1 MNFRTLHYLLTITL
15 LLSLPNLATAK
26 RGIWLD
32 TDQLLGNPKDAPRE
46 VDDAIALIM
55 ILRYHQQLK
64 LHGISLVTE
73 VDYGYE
79 ITQRVLQ
86 HYWAGDAIPVYKG
99 SDTCGD
105 VGTENE
111 ATRALAAALRKRK
124 LTILAIGPATDVATV
139 LKNHPELG
147 GQIEEIVFCA
157 GRTPDY
163 PFTLGLERV
172 TVSDYN
178 VDRDP
183 EAFQV
188 ILDSGVP
195 MVLSGF
201 MASESL
207 FFGETDYEF
216 LAKGD
221 AFEQYLYEQFIPWSK
236 RMKLAF
242 GIMGFVPWD
251 TTPVGYLTHPKFF
264 KYYEDIPTQLIQK
277 ENDATLPLI
286 KNKKNRQKPYLEAS
300 YDYDSPH
307 KTTFVYRTVLGF
319 EEIVLECLKA
329 EKPFGK
335 GK

>member
-1 MNFRTLHYLLTITL
+1 MIYFRTLRYFLILVF
-15 LLSLPNLATAK
+15 LLSIQHATTAK
-26 RGIWLD
+26 RDIWLD
-32 TDQLLGNPKDAPRE
+32 TDQLLGNPEKAPRE

-64 LHGISLVTE
+64 LHGISLVTD

-79 ITQRVLQ
+79 ITQRVLKN
-86 HYWAGDAIPVYKG
+86 YWAGDTIPVYKG
-99 SDTCGD
+99 SDQCGD

-111 ATRALAAALRKRK
+111 ATRALTAALRKRK
-124 LTILAIGPATDVATV
+124 LTILAIGPATNVATV
-139 LKNHPELG
+139 LRNHPELSK
-147 GQIEEIVFCA
+147 QIEEIIFCA

-188 ILDSGVP
+188 ILESGVP

-201 MASESL
+201 MASEYL
-207 FFGETDYEF
+207 FFGETDYAF
-216 LAKGD
+216 LSKGD
-221 AFEQYLYEQFIPWSK
+221 AFDQYMYEQFIPWSK

-264 KYYEDIPTQLIQK
+264 KYYKAIPTQLIEK
-277 ENDATLPLI
+277 DNDATLPLV
-286 KNKKNRQKPYLEAS
+286 KNKKNKRKLYLEAS
-300 YDYDSPH
+300 YEYDTPH
-307 KTTFVYRTVLGF
+307 TTTFVYRTALG
-319 EEIVLECLKA
+319 
-329 EKPFGK
+329 
-335 GK
+335 